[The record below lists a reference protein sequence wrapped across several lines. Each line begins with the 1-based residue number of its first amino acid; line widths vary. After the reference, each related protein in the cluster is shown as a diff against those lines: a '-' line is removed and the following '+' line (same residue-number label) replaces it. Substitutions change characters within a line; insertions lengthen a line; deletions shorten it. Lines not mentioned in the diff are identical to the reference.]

1 MKMGQLIVSIDIVY
15 FAIINIIRGNYVA
28 EIRRQFHV
36 SYVHIYFYSFYS
48 TCLSNKTVMKK

>member
-1 MKMGQLIVSIDIVY
+1 MGQLIVSIDIVY